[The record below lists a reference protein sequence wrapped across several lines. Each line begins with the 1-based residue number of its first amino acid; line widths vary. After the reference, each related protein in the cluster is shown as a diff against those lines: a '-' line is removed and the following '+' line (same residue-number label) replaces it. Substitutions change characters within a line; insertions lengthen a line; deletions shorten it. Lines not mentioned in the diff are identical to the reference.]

1 MKSCLSVYKEEILM
15 DETVL
20 KLTEDLK
27 KSIYKV
33 YKDMKDNENPTQ
45 EDINGHVSELS
56 NDQYTL
62 SVIIQTLKQI
72 KIK

>member
-1 MKSCLSVYKEEILM
+1 M

-45 EDINGHVSELS
+45 EEISGYISELS

>member
-1 MKSCLSVYKEEILM
+1 MKSCLSVYKEEIQM

-33 YKDMKDNENPTQ
+33 YKGMKDNENPTQ
-45 EDINGHVSELS
+45 EDINGYISELS